1 MVKISISNSKTLIDG
16 KKVTKI
22 ARKGGITI
30 YSDSYQNDCF
40 YIVNGIKVL
49 FRITADCSQNFAF
62 MNVERL
68 KDE

>member
-30 YSDSYQNDCF
+30 YSDSYQNDC
-40 YIVNGIKVL
+40 
-49 FRITADCSQNFAF
+49 SQNFAF